1 MNKNKKDIN
10 VKDVFYSAEYKKK
23 AEKINNTEIDTTN
36 PDFEEKKEELDK
48 IITKAAEKYK
58 KKKVLT
64 KFLVKEGFL
73 DLKEPSSEMFLKLLK
88 EQEKNKENYVNNNDI
103 YSGDDFYNKLVP
115 ESMKFIAESNNAS
128 ISFLQ
133 RKFVIGF
140 SKAAAVI
147 DLLEENKLISGY
159 DSEDPKPREVYFKLE
174 EVEKILKEN
183 NNFKK

>member
-1 MNKNKKDIN
+1 ME
-10 VKDVFYSAEYKKK
+10 FYSYED
-23 AEKINNTEIDTTN
+23 E
-36 PDFEEKKEELDK
+36 
-48 IITKAAEKYK
+48 
-58 KKKVLT
+58 
-64 KFLVKEGFL
+64 
-73 DLKEPSSEMFLKLLK
+73 FLKLLK

-115 ESMKFIAESNNAS
+115 ESMKFIAETKNAS
-128 ISFLQ
+128 ISALQ